1 MNDLTC
7 AKQFKRDAVTLIL
20 TKLDAA
26 ETPGDFLAQVGELSA
41 DPDWLLDRD
50 PIDFEEPLSTE
61 RPDSANAGILFEAV
75 GQIDRVNA
83 ALLGLWTYMAF
94 NTCLQYMTDRWPL
107 NGVRNWKNRA
117 KQRWILPTTPSRG
130 RLIRHGVARL
140 WWVAELT
147 YDGALNHT
155 LSKANDDQYAYTKW
169 VFDVENRLLQLFD
182 RSVGENPDVMWAVMD
197 SMQRG
202 DNAGSS
208 DAIADMGRDVL
219 LEMSTRQLGLLNQT
233 ELATVIDSIREESV
247 GNESAT
253 A

>member
-1 MNDLTC
+1 
-7 AKQFKRDAVTLIL
+7 
-20 TKLDAA
+20 
-26 ETPGDFLAQVGELSA
+26 
-41 DPDWLLDRD
+41 
-50 PIDFEEPLSTE
+50 
-61 RPDSANAGILFEAV
+61 
-75 GQIDRVNA
+75 
-83 ALLGLWTYMAF
+83 MAF

-107 NGVRNWKNRA
+107 DGVRNWKNRA

-147 YDGALNHT
+147 YDGALNHA